1 MNKLSTKLV
10 YVDYKELLENY
21 KNPDFWGKRWTIYDY
36 GNIKAE
42 LAINT
47 INCQNNEIIMGLDV
61 IYKGNKK
68 RNYRAITTAFN
79 YIGDYYSHYSLG
91 TFAVPIDHPEYSNEI
106 FNNKVYGK
114 VKSIIK
120 AIESCLI
127 KEFPNYKQ
135 EETRLHDLR
144 ENWKDIA
151 NDWLDEKGVEDDDIR
166 EAYIDSYISV
176 CEDKTE
182 DYKEKIISQNTD
194 KVLTKEL
201 LLFASFNKKENDVE
215 KYREILAKS
224 KVSKSSI
231 KTWLQ
236 KQKDEEIDWE
246 DLLGEIK

>member
-1 MNKLSTKLV
+1 MNKISTKLV
-10 YVDYKELLENY
+10 YIDYKELLENY
-21 KNPDFWGKRWTIYDY
+21 KNPDFWGKRWTIYNY
-36 GNIKAE
+36 GNIKVE
-42 LAINT
+42 LAINS
-47 INCQNNEIIMGLDV
+47 INCQRNEIVMGLDV

-68 RNYRAITTAFN
+68 RKYLRHSET
-79 YIGDYYSHYSLG
+79 YIGSYYSSSGYCG

-114 VKSIIK
+114 VKNLILD
-120 AIESCLI
+120 IERTLI
-127 KEFPNYKQ
+127 TEFPNFKQ

-144 ENWKDIA
+144 EHWKDIA
-151 NDWLDEKGVEDDDIR
+151 NEWLDDKDIEDDDIR
-166 EAYIDSYISV
+166 EAYISSYTSV

-182 DYKEKIISQNTD
+182 DYRSEIIDQNTD

-215 KYREILAKS
+215 KYSKILAKS

>member
-36 GNIKAE
+36 GNIKVD
-42 LAINT
+42 LAINA

-68 RNYRAITTAFN
+68 RKYLRHSRTHIGGCYSSSGYR
-79 YIGDYYSHYSLG
+79 G

-106 FNNKVYGK
+106 FTNKVYGK
-114 VKSIIK
+114 VKDLILD
-120 AIESCLI
+120 IESDLI
-127 KEFPNYKQ
+127 TEFPNYKQ
-135 EETRLHDLR
+135 EAKRLADLEETW
-144 ENWKDIA
+144 EDIA
-151 NDWLDEKGVEDDDIR
+151 NDWLDEKGVVYDDIR
-166 EAYIDSYISV
+166 EAYIDSYISI
-176 CEDKTE
+176 CESKTE
-182 DYKEKIISQNTD
+182 DYRAKIISQNFE

-215 KYREILAKS
+215 KYSEILAKS

>member
-36 GNIKAE
+36 GNIKVD

-47 INCQNNEIIMGLDV
+47 INCQNNEIIMGLGV

-68 RNYRAITTAFN
+68 RKYLRHSRTYIDGCYSSSGYR
-79 YIGDYYSHYSLG
+79 G

-106 FNNKVYGK
+106 FTNKVYGK
-114 VKSIIK
+114 VKNLILD
-120 AIESCLI
+120 IESDLI
-127 KEFPNYKQ
+127 TEFPNYKQ

-144 ENWKDIA
+144 EYWKDIA
-151 NDWLDEKGVEDDDIR
+151 NKWLDEKGVVYDDIR

-182 DYKEKIISQNTD
+182 DYKEEIISQNTD

-215 KYREILAKS
+215 KYSEILAKS

-236 KQKDEEIDWE
+236 NQADKEIDWE

>member
-1 MNKLSTKLV
+1 MNKISTKLV
-10 YVDYKELLENY
+10 YIDYKELLENY
-21 KNPDFWGKRWTIYDY
+21 KNPDFWGKRWTIYNY
-36 GNIKAE
+36 GNIE
-42 LAINT
+42 VDLAINT

-61 IYKGNKK
+61 IYKGNEK
-68 RNYRAITTAFN
+68 RKYLRLSRT
-79 YIGDYYSHYSLG
+79 YIDGYYSSSGYSG

-106 FNNKVYGK
+106 FTNKVYGK
-114 VKSIIK
+114 VKDLILD
-120 AIESCLI
+120 IESDLI
-127 KEFPNYKQ
+127 TEFPNYKQ

-144 ENWKDIA
+144 EYWKDIA
-151 NDWLDEKGVEDDDIR
+151 NNWLDEKGVENDDIR

-176 CEDKTE
+176 CESKTK
-182 DYKEKIISQNTD
+182 DYRMEIIQQNRE
-194 KVLTKEL
+194 KVLAKEL

-215 KYREILAKS
+215 KYSEILAKS

>member
-21 KNPDFWGKRWTIYDY
+21 KNPDFWNKRWTIYDY
-36 GNIKAE
+36 GNIKVD
-42 LAINT
+42 LAINA
-47 INCQNNEIIMGLDV
+47 INCQANEIIMGLDV

-68 RNYRAITTAFN
+68 RKYLRHSRT
-79 YIGDYYSHYSLG
+79 YIGGFCSSSGYCG

-106 FNNKVYGK
+106 FTNKVYGK
-114 VKSIIK
+114 VKSIIN

-144 ENWKDIA
+144 EYWKDIA
-151 NDWLDEKGVEDDDIR
+151 NNWLDEKGVEDDDIR

-182 DYKEKIISQNTD
+182 DYKEEIISQNTD

-215 KYREILAKS
+215 KYSEILAKS